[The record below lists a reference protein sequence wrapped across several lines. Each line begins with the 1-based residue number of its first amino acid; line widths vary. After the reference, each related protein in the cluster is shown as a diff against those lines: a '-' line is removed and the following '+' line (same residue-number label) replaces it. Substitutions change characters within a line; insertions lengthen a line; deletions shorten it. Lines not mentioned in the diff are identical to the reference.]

1 MKQKGFSL
9 TEVVV
14 AVVVLAIIGLFT
26 APKMMQMQREARIN
40 TLEAFV
46 GAFHATNEVVMT
58 KAKIQGVEKE
68 PLAKLS
74 EHDIYIRMGSLALD
88 DFNVANAME
97 IDGFNLAN
105 TGSTETP
112 SLLVYLGK
120 EKSLQQIRD
129 AGCFINIHRPFT
141 AFDVEGIVAMD
152 ELKVSKFYDYC

>member
-9 TEVVV
+9 TELVV
-14 AVVVLAIIGLFT
+14 AIVVLAIIGLFA
-26 APKMMQMQREARIN
+26 APKIMHMQREARIN

-58 KAKIQGVEKE
+58 KAKIQGVANA

-74 EHDIYIRMGSLALD
+74 DHDIYVRMGSLALD

-105 TGSTETP
+105 TGSSQTP
-112 SLLVYLGK
+112 SLIVYLGK
-120 EKSLQQIRD
+120 EKSLLKIRD
-129 AGCFINIHRPFT
+129 SECFISISRPFT
-141 AFDVEGIVAMD
+141 AYDKQGIVSMD
-152 ELKVSKFYDYC
+152 ELKVNKFYDNC

>member
-14 AVVVLAIIGLFT
+14 AVVLLAIIGLFS

-105 TGSTETP
+105 TGSTQTP
-112 SLLVYLGK
+112 SLIVYLGK
-120 EKSLQQIRD
+120 EKSLLQIRD
-129 AGCFINIHRPFT
+129 SECFISISRPFT
-141 AFDVEGIVAMD
+141 AYGEEGIVSMD
-152 ELKVSKFYDYC
+152 ELKVNKFYGNC

>member
-14 AVVVLAIIGLFT
+14 AVVVLAIIGLFS

-58 KAKIQGVEKE
+58 KKKIQGVEKE

-74 EHDIYIRMGSLALD
+74 DHDIYIRMGSLALD
-88 DFNVANAME
+88 DFNVANAMQ

-105 TGSTETP
+105 MGSTEAP

-141 AFDVEGIVAMD
+141 AFDVEGIVDMD

>member
-14 AVVVLAIIGLFT
+14 AVVVLAIIGLFS

-68 PLAKLS
+68 SLAKLS
-74 EHDIYIRMGSLALD
+74 DHDIYIRMGSLALD
-88 DFNVANAME
+88 DFNVANAMQ

-105 TGSTETP
+105 MGSTETP